1 MESDGEFVTIDE
13 DGILQKISGTSG
25 LNMELLTIA
34 LPSMVIILAELSLF
48 LGHTKFSTWV
58 HFILLLVLT
67 LSTIVINDVDKQY
80 LLRAFILISM
90 LRILNLSMPV
100 FFDMTLYTYV
110 FVYAPLLIPAYV
122 MVKGQ
127 ELDMES
133 LGISTAINYYYY
145 LPVALLVSLIIA
157 LGEFMIIEPGYLIP
171 DLSFFNLL
179 KLSLVMVMFVGLIEE
194 LIFRAIL
201 QTKLEEMIG
210 NYRGLLLASIL
221 FGVMHSGYGTPYEM
235 LFTAF
240 AGLML
245 GYMYQRTRNLF
256 FVGITHGFI
265 NVLLFGVLPHL
276 A

>member
-1 MESDGEFVTIDE
+1 MESDGEFVTIGE
-13 DGILQKISGTSG
+13 EGILQKISGTSG

-34 LPSMVIILAELSLF
+34 IPSMVIILAELSLF

-58 HFILLLVLT
+58 HIILLLVLT

-127 ELDMES
+127 ELDMEY
-133 LGISTAINYYYY
+133 LGMSTAIKYYY

-179 KLSLVMVMFVGLIEE
+179 KLSLVMVMFVGFIEE

-201 QTKLEEMIG
+201 QTKLEEILG
-210 NYRGLLLASIL
+210 DYRGLLLASIL

-245 GYMYQRTRNLF
+245 GYIYQRCRNLF
-256 FVGITHGFI
+256 LVSVTHGFI
-265 NVLLFGVLPHL
+265 NVILFGILPHL
-276 A
+276 T

>member
-1 MESDGEFVTIDE
+1 MESDGEFVTIGE
-13 DGILQKISGTSG
+13 EGILQKISGTSG

-34 LPSMVIILAELSLF
+34 IPSMVIILAELSLF

-58 HFILLLVLT
+58 HIILLLVLT

-127 ELDMES
+127 ELDMEY
-133 LGISTAINYYYY
+133 LGMSTAIKYYY

-179 KLSLVMVMFVGLIEE
+179 KLSLVMVMFVGFIEE

-201 QTKLEEMIG
+201 QTKLEEILG
-210 NYRGLLLASIL
+210 DYRGLLLASIL

-240 AGLML
+240 AGMML
-245 GYMYQRTRNLF
+245 GYIYQRCRNLF
-256 FVGITHGFI
+256 LVSVTHGFI
-265 NVLLFGVLPHL
+265 NVILFGILPHL
-276 A
+276 T

>member
-1 MESDGEFVTIDE
+1 MDQNGDLVTIGE
-13 DGILQKISGTSG
+13 GGMFQKISGASG
-25 LNMELLTIA
+25 LNMELLTIFI
-34 LPSMVIILAELSLF
+34 PSMVIILAELSLF

-58 HFILLLVLT
+58 HLILLLVLT
-67 LSTIVINDVDKQY
+67 LSTIVIDDVDKQY

-127 ELDMES
+127 ELDLGY
-133 LGISTAINYYYY
+133 LGINTDIKYYY
-145 LPVALLVSLIIA
+145 LPVALIVSLIIA
-157 LGEFMIIEPGYLIP
+157 VGEFMIIEPGYLIP

-179 KLSLVMVMFVGLIEE
+179 KLSLVMVLFVGLIEE

-201 QTKLEEMIG
+201 QTKLEEVLG

-235 LFTAF
+235 FFTAF

-245 GYMYQRTRNLF
+245 GYIYQRCRNLF

-265 NVLLFGVLPHL
+265 NVILFGLLPHL
-276 A
+276 F

>member
-1 MESDGEFVTIDE
+1 M
-13 DGILQKISGTSG
+13 LQKISGTSG
-25 LNMELLTIA
+25 LNMELLTIII
-34 LPSMVIILAELSLF
+34 PSMVIILAELSLF
-48 LGHTKFSTWV
+48 LGYTKFSTWV

-133 LGISTAINYYYY
+133 LGISTAINYYY

-171 DLSFFNLL
+171 DLSFLNLL
-179 KLSLVMVMFVGLIEE
+179 KLSLVMVIFVGFIEE

-210 NYRGLLLASIL
+210 NYRGLFLASIL

-245 GYMYQRTRNLF
+245 GYIYQRSRNLF
-256 FVGITHGFI
+256 LVGITHGFI
-265 NVLLFGVLPHL
+265 NVILFGILPHL